1 MINKFINNKFSNT
14 KFAYKKYLIVL
25 AAGVFSSIA
34 LTGCGDDVEG
44 TDITSPIME
53 VTAVPIR
60 SETDQ
65 AIADYEEKYSS
76 GEFTQ
81 EDYKAL
87 ADLYFQKGLI
97 RKQRDM
103 LELGYRL
110 YGDMDLLAAA
120 NAITV
125 NVEEE
130 SSQIRDNAERLY
142 QALSIEE
149 YQNEAVAALY
159 ADDWMQIMMPRLQ
172 TGSRSYYM
180 VKEGSN
186 EILYIQSGYDEN
198 GTSYSN
204 AWLTDTEGNVI
215 YIMQSGNM
223 VQLLSTSLQNGQYQ
237 GDFDYWLVTADN
249 GDVYHDRGSF
259 DNGIIIGEYTSQVRF
274 GTEKADL
281 FSLWSTRRDL
291 ETIEYKGDFGVDGI
305 TILEQPESGEG
316 NITNGGN
323 GSSDYLVYAY
333 NEDNSKYLFFNLAEG
348 ETAENF
354 VFSGNTL
361 GLMSYPVFTPYDP
374 VVQEDAEAELEGE
387 IQVNLGDVKI
397 RVYDSNIEWFD
408 GTNWHVMGSVD
419 EYISR
424 DPFMLADA
432 NDGSQ
437 GGEEPEDG
445 MDGTDEDT
453 GNDNIYVRRGGGSV
467 VEKSNTNNNT
477 NNNGSKKPANNQ
489 PTQTTP
495 ASTEPD
501 TPVAEPPKPT
511 TPDNGSN
518 NNNNGSNPAESK
530 PTESKPNE
538 EEPSSGGDKDIDYND
553 WSKDLL

>member
-1 MINKFINNKFSNT
+1 
-14 KFAYKKYLIVL
+14 
-25 AAGVFSSIA
+25 
-34 LTGCGDDVEG
+34 
-44 TDITSPIME
+44 
-53 VTAVPIR
+53 
-60 SETDQ
+60 
-65 AIADYEEKYSS
+65 
-76 GEFTQ
+76 
-81 EDYKAL
+81 
-87 ADLYFQKGLI
+87 
-97 RKQRDM
+97 
-103 LELGYRL
+103 
-110 YGDMDLLAAA
+110 
-120 NAITV
+120 
-125 NVEEE
+125 
-130 SSQIRDNAERLY
+130 
-142 QALSIEE
+142 
-149 YQNEAVAALY
+149 LY

-172 TGSRSYYM
+172 TGSRSYYL

-198 GTSYSN
+198 GVSYSN

-249 GDVYHDRGSF
+249 GDVYHDSGSF
-259 DNGIIIGEYTSQVRF
+259 DNGIIIGEYTSRVRF

-291 ETIEYKGDFGVDGI
+291 ETIEYKGDFGLDGI

-374 VVQEDAEAELEGE
+374 VVQEDIVAELEGE

-424 DPFMLADA
+424 DPFMLADV
-432 NDGSQ
+432 NEGSY
-437 GGEEPEDG
+437 GGEGPEDG
-445 MDGTDEDT
+445 ADEGTDEDT
-453 GNDNIYVRRGGGSV
+453 GNDSIYVRRGGGSV

-477 NNNGSKKPANNQ
+477 NNNGNKKPANNQ

-495 ASTEPD
+495 TEPN

-511 TPDNGSN
+511 TPDTGSN
-518 NNNNGSNPAESK
+518 NNNNN
-530 PTESKPNE
+530 NNNN
-538 EEPSSGGDKDIDYND
+538 SGGDTGGGGASGGGDTGGGDTSGGGDVDIE
-553 WSKDLL
+553 WSDDIM